1 MLEGDMVYV
10 GKEIKAKTK
19 DDALRIMSLM
29 SGGEV
34 TANSEIIFI
43 EEKELH

>member
-1 MLEGDMVYV
+1 MVYV
-10 GKEIKAKTK
+10 GKDIKARTK

-34 TANSEIIFI
+34 NSDSEIIFI

>member
-1 MLEGDMVYV
+1 
-10 GKEIKAKTK
+10 
-19 DDALRIMSLM
+19 MSLM

-34 TANSEIIFI
+34 NSDSEIIFI

>member
-19 DDALRIMSLM
+19 DDALKIMSLM
-29 SGGEV
+29 SNGEV
-34 TANSEIIFI
+34 NANSEIIFI